1 MFQIKDFR
9 SCVASMI
16 NWMKATQEKIT
27 DFNVGSVAR
36 TLVEAPAVEIE
47 ELYQQF
53 FIGLREAIPVA
64 LFRAFNFERLPA
76 ALAVGTVTVTQGTAR
91 SSDLLIPE
99 GTVFLTIDGREYKSV
114 QDVTWLTG
122 TTFVQIQVEASL
134 LGMLGNTSAGTIV
147 QSSFFDS
154 NVVISNLPINN
165 GRDDE
170 TEEERK
176 IRFSDFILSL
186 SRGTLA
192 AIKFAVASAVV
203 KSELGETIEYVA
215 RIGIEEEIGH
225 VDIHIYG
232 SGGIASD
239 ALVTQAQML
248 VDGYELEDGTKIPGY
263 RSAGI
268 RVTVMKMTE
277 QTINVTMNV
286 SLFPGYSL
294 TTALINE
301 IKARIETEF
310 DSIESGSV
318 LYMKSLTDAALSVAG
333 IKDIFV
339 SNESNII
346 CGNDEV
352 LRLGDFTVIEVN
364 V

>member
-1 MFQIKDFR
+1 
-9 SCVASMI
+9 
-16 NWMKATQEKIT
+16 
-27 DFNVGSVAR
+27 
-36 TLVEAPAVEIE
+36 
-47 ELYQQF
+47 
-53 FIGLREAIPVA
+53 
-64 LFRAFNFERLPA
+64 
-76 ALAVGTVTVTQGTAR
+76 
-91 SSDLLIPE
+91 
-99 GTVFLTIDGREYKSV
+99 
-114 QDVTWLTG
+114 
-122 TTFVQIQVEASL
+122 
-134 LGMLGNTSAGTIV
+134 MLGNTSAGTIV

-165 GRDDE
+165 GRDAE